1 MKSMRRIITLL
12 LALLCTACGKEPSA
26 ARYGEK
32 ISYREG
38 KEIVFPDFA
47 LTYKGQRRV
56 VPPQYPRGWWA
67 YDFVVKSS
75 AGEKTITWSA
85 GTGLID
91 WTDFSVGGKD
101 FMLELVHSKRV
112 GKLREDELVVSVAG
126 R

>member
-1 MKSMRRIITLL
+1 MRRILTLL
-12 LALLCTACGKEPSA
+12 LSLLCSACGNEPAA

-32 ISYREG
+32 VSYREG
-38 KEIVFPDFA
+38 KSIAFSDFT
-47 LTYKGQRRV
+47 LTYQGRRRV

-67 YDFVVKSS
+67 YDFIVKSS

-91 WTDFSVGGKD
+91 GTDFAVGGKN
-101 FMLELVHSKRV
+101 FMLERVHAQGV
-112 GKLREDELVVSVAG
+112 GKLREDELVVSVAK